1 MLEKKKRRARNSVPL
16 PDETSADSSSAKA
29 IAGEGTLKT
38 RVTAYSAVDIGTSTR
53 PIPTDNDSCTS
64 ANTSTSGS
72 STGEGS
78 QYTFPQGKFI
88 VLPNFPTSSVHQS
101 ISTTSVPSIPTS
113 SAPQSIS
120 PSVPSIPTSSVHQSI
135 SASASSIPT
144 TSSVPQSISTSVPS
158 IATTSI
164 HQSISVSV
172 SSIPTSSTYQSI
184 SASVSSIPTSSVHQP
199 ISTTSVPQI
208 FPQPCILPQHLS
220 TLCYPQSLSTFPMP
234 SFPTISLPFPPLST
248 LSVPL
253 PSSLHQPLS
262 TLSLPLPHS
271 LSEPLQLPN
280 YIGPS
285 PTTAIH
291 LPSRQSLQGVYTI
304 LSPPPPT
311 PSASTSTSVS
321 TDIQLSGFSSS
332 VPVTEGVSES
342 LYVPHTNTE
351 SLTTGG
357 GETSVTVH
365 HSTTFPP
372 PFLLPAIQTS
382 SNIGSCIG
390 EAMNT
395 LFHNNPASGD
405 ETLPPSTTTG
415 SLPPPQREVAPINM
429 TTTPSAQLG
438 KNVLIS
444 QSQDT
449 GQK

>member
-29 IAGEGTLKT
+29 IAGEGTSKT

-53 PIPTDNDSCTS
+53 PIPTHNDSCTS

-88 VLPNFPTSSVHQS
+88 VLPNFPTASVHQS
-101 ISTTSVPSIPTS
+101 ISSTSVPSISTSSAPQSISASVPSIPTS
-113 SAPQSIS
+113 SA
-120 PSVPSIPTSSVHQSI
+120 HQSI

-172 SSIPTSSTYQSI
+172 SSIPTS
-184 SASVSSIPTSSVHQP
+184 PVHQP
-199 ISTTSVPQI
+199 ICTTSVPQI

-271 LSEPLQLPN
+271 LSETLQLPN
-280 YIGPS
+280 YIRPS

-321 TDIQLSGFSSS
+321 THLPLSGFSNT
-332 VPVTEGVSES
+332 VAVTEGVSKS
-342 LYVPHTNTE
+342 PNIPHTNIE
-351 SLTTGG
+351 SSTSGG
-357 GETSVTVH
+357 GETSVPVH
-365 HSTTFPP
+365 HSTTFP

-395 LFHNNPASGD
+395 LFHNNPASED

-415 SLPPPQREVAPINM
+415 SLPTPQKEVALIN
-429 TTTPSAQLG
+429 TKTTPSAQLG
-438 KNVLIS
+438 ENVLLS

>member
-1 MLEKKKRRARNSVPL
+1 MLEKKKRRTRNNVPL
-16 PDETSADSSSAKA
+16 PDETSADNNSAKA
-29 IAGEGTLKT
+29 IAGEGTSKT

-72 STGEGS
+72 CTGEGS

-88 VLPNFPTSSVHQS
+88 VLPNFPTSSVHRS
-101 ISTTSVPSIPTS
+101 ISTTSVPAIP
-113 SAPQSIS
+113 
-120 PSVPSIPTSSVHQSI
+120 
-135 SASASSIPT
+135 

-158 IATTSI
+158 IPTSSVHQFISASISSVPTTSSIPQSISTSVPSIPTTSI

-172 SSIPTSSTYQSI
+172 PSIPTSSTHQSI

-248 LSVPL
+248 LSVSL
-253 PSSLHQPLS
+253 PSSPHQPLS

-280 YIGPS
+280 YIRPS

-311 PSASTSTSVS
+311 PSASTSIPVS
-321 TDIQLSGFSSS
+321 SYLPLSGFSGTVSI
-332 VPVTEGVSES
+332 TEGVSDS
-342 LYVPHTNTE
+342 PSVPHTNIE

-357 GETSVTVH
+357 SVTVH

-382 SNIGSCIG
+382 SNISSCIG

-405 ETLPPSTTTG
+405 ETLSPSTTTG
-415 SLPPPQREVAPINM
+415 SLPPPQKEVAPINM

-438 KNVLIS
+438 ENVLIS

-449 GQK
+449 GKK